1 MAGDIDT
8 NQGSSSSPSRRIA
21 TDLRTAIHTGE
32 YLPGHQLP
40 STSALMK
47 RYDVARQTVQ
57 NAFDILHSEGLTV
70 GRPGAGVFV
79 RERPTVRRVAR
90 NRLSRAE
97 RMEGRGAFLSD
108 AAGSFTPTVVT
119 TVRVEPADPR
129 TAAALDIPEGSEVLV
144 RDRVMS
150 ADDAPVQ
157 LAVSRLPRS
166 ITAGTRIEEVDTGHG
181 GMYGVLE
188 EVGHRLDHFA
198 EYVSSRP
205 ATAAE
210 GDQLRLA
217 PGAPVLDVTR
227 IAFDTDGTPVEVNSM
242 VLAGERYELVYE
254 IDAD

>member
-1 MAGDIDT
+1 VAGETDT
-8 NQGSSSSPSRRIA
+8 QGAGGSPSRRIA
-21 TDLRTAIHTGE
+21 ADLRAAIQAGE
-32 YLPGHQLP
+32 YRPGHQLP

-97 RMEGRGAFLSD
+97 RAEGRGAFLSG
-108 AAGSFTPTVVT
+108 AAGSFTPTVAT

-150 ADDAPVQ
+150 ADDIPVQ
-157 LAVSRLPRS
+157 LSVSRLPRL
-166 ITAGTRIEEVDTGHG
+166 ITLGTRIEEVDTGPG

-188 EVGHRLDHFA
+188 EAGHRLDHFV
-198 EYVSSRP
+198 EYVSARP
-205 ATAAE
+205 ATGAE
-210 GDQLRLA
+210 ADRMRLA
-217 PGAPVLDVTR
+217 PGAEVLDVTR
-227 IAFDTDGTPVEVNSM
+227 IAFDTGGTPVEVNRM

>member
-1 MAGDIDT
+1 MAGEQPPND
-8 NQGSSSSPSRRIA
+8 SPSRKIA
-21 TDLRTAIHTGE
+21 AFLREAIERGE
-32 YLPGHQLP
+32 YRPGQQLP
-40 STSALMK
+40 SGRVLKTK
-47 RYDVARQTVQ
+47 FNVAQNTVQ

-97 RMEGRGAFLSD
+97 RTEGRGAFLSD
-108 AAGSFTPTVVT
+108 AAGSFTPTVAT

-129 TAAALDIPEGSEVLV
+129 TAAALDIPEGAEVLV

-150 ADDAPVQ
+150 ADDVPVQ
-157 LAVSRLPRS
+157 LAVSRLPRAV
-166 ITAGTRIEEVDTGHG
+166 TAGTRIEDVDTGPG

-188 EVGHRLDHFA
+188 STGHKLDHFT
-198 EYVSSRP
+198 EYVSARP
-205 ATAAE
+205 ATSAE
-210 GDQLRLA
+210 AKLMLLA
-217 PGAPVLDVTR
+217 PGAEVLDVTR
-227 IAFDTDGTPVEVNSM
+227 IAFDTDGTPVEVNRM